1 MRALLALAVLLV
13 LIVPSAAFA
22 GTCDEEAELLARS
35 YGLAG
40 AGSAAPPEERS
51 TRPTLESPPSP
62 ESRSPAEAAG
72 SSQAP
77 ALDPDRRAR
86 MEAALA
92 AARAAGDE
100 QQCFRL
106 LEEAR
111 SAVPEKATGR

>member
-1 MRALLALAVLLV
+1 MRALLVLAALIAFSVA
-13 LIVPSAAFA
+13 SAAQA

-40 AGSAAPPEERS
+40 AGSTAPPEERS
-51 TRPTLESPPSP
+51 HRPTPESAPSP
-62 ESRSPAEAAG
+62 QSRSTGEGAG
-72 SSQAP
+72 SSQGP
-77 ALDPDRRAR
+77 ALAPDRRAR
-86 MEAALA
+86 MEAALE

-111 SAVPEKATGR
+111 SAAGQ